1 MQDKTI
7 PIKITLLGN
16 YGVGKS
22 SILFRYKNGS
32 FEEEYY
38 SSDGESYSDKIIIRD
53 NINYQLDIWD
63 TAGQEKYNSLG
74 RNFYREAYVV
84 ILVYDITKKESF
96 ESLKTIWY
104 PDLLKYGE
112 KYKILTVVGNK
123 YDRYNEEKA
132 VSEEEARKFASGIKA
147 NFIMVSAKTGYN
159 INYLFESLVD
169 LYNQPHFQEQI
180 AEEENKRKGSYRIT
194 KYKKEE
200 EEKDLKEKEKK
211 CC

>member
-1 MQDKTI
+1 MQEKVI
-7 PIKITLLGN
+7 SIKITLLGN

-22 SILFRYKNGS
+22 SIIFRYKNGS
-32 FEEEYY
+32 FEEDYY
-38 SSDGESYSDKIIIRD
+38 STNGISYSDKIINRD
-53 NINYQLDIWD
+53 DINYQLDIWD

-84 ILVYDITKKESF
+84 ILVYDITKKD
-96 ESLKTIWY
+96 SLEGLKNIWY

-123 YDRYNEEKA
+123 SDRYREENT
-132 VSEEEARKFASGIKA
+132 VSEEEARKFAYDIKA
-147 NFIMVSAKTGYN
+147 NFMIVSAKTGDN
-159 INYLFESLVD
+159 IQNLFENLVD
-169 LYNQPHFQEQI
+169 LYSQPNFQEQI
-180 AEEENKRKGSYRIT
+180 VEEENKRKGSYKIQ
-194 KYKKEE
+194 KKKK